1 MKIIPDVLVTS
12 GNNGLGSIEGLAAT
26 LMKKF
31 NFSDTPP
38 ADSPLQTQRKK
49 GAKGKKTTKEE
60 SDKEPG
66 RDLEMNDHLTT
77 KIQDPRPF
85 TDEDLNQVPSKKF
98 TAPTGEKQHLADKNN
113 NGKSLPWEKGETKVI
128 QQGSRI

>member
-31 NFSDTPP
+31 NFSGTLPS
-38 ADSPLQTQRKK
+38 DSPLQTQQKK
-49 GAKGKKTTKEE
+49 GGKDKKTTKETGKK
-60 SDKEPG
+60 SYKEPG
-66 RDLEMNDHLTT
+66 KDFEMNDDITANIEDL
-77 KIQDPRPF
+77 KPF
-85 TDEDLNQVPSKKF
+85 TDEDLNQVPSKKS
-98 TAPTGEKQHLADKNN
+98 TPPTGEKQHLADKNN

-128 QQGSRI
+128 Q